1 METLKLYNLAEKS
14 GITVDRFSLPENGS
28 VSLLPDGKL
37 YIALA
42 SNIKTNAEERVCL
55 AHELGHCETLGFY
68 NMYAPIEVRS
78 KHENKADRWAIKRL
92 VPEEKYRRAL
102 RNGYTDIN
110 SLAEFFDVTD
120 EFMEKAVQYYS
131 KNQI

>member
-14 GITVDRFSLPENGS
+14 GITVDRFSLPENRS
-28 VSLLPDGKL
+28 VSLLHDGKL
-37 YIALA
+37 YVALD
-42 SNIKTNAEERVCL
+42 SNIKTKAEERVCL
-55 AHELGHCETLGFY
+55 AHELGHCETLAFY
-68 NMYAPIEVRS
+68 NMYAPIDVRS

-120 EFMEKAVQYYS
+120 EFMKKAVQYYS

>member
-14 GITVDRFSLPENGS
+14 GITVDRFSLPENRS
-28 VSLLPDGKL
+28 VSLLHDGKL
-37 YIALA
+37 YVALDN
-42 SNIKTNAEERVCL
+42 NIKTKAEERVCL
-55 AHELGHCETLGFY
+55 AHELGHCETLALY
-68 NMYAPIEVRS
+68 NMYAPIDVRS

-120 EFMEKAVQYYS
+120 EFMKKAVQYYS

>member
-28 VSLLPDGKL
+28 VSLLHDGKL
-37 YIALA
+37 YIALD

-68 NMYAPIEVRS
+68 NMYAPIDVRS

-131 KNQI
+131 KNNI

>member
-28 VSLLPDGKL
+28 VSLLHDGKL
-37 YIALA
+37 YIALD

-68 NMYAPIEVRS
+68 KI
-78 KHENKADRWAIKRL
+78 L
-92 VPEEKYRRAL
+92 
-102 RNGYTDIN
+102 
-110 SLAEFFDVTD
+110 
-120 EFMEKAVQYYS
+120 
-131 KNQI
+131 

>member
-28 VSLLPDGKL
+28 VSLLHDGKL
-37 YIALA
+37 YIALD
-42 SNIKTNAEERVCL
+42 SNIKTNAEERVYL
-55 AHELGHCETLGFY
+55 AHELGHCETLAFY
-68 NMYAPIEVRS
+68 NMYAPVDVRG
-78 KHENKADRWAIKRL
+78 KQENKADRWAIKRL

-131 KNQI
+131 KNKI

>member
-28 VSLLPDGKL
+28 VSLLHDGKL
-37 YIALA
+37 YIALD

-68 NMYAPIEVRS
+68 NMYAPVDVRS

-131 KNQI
+131 KNNI

>member
-28 VSLLPDGKL
+28 VSLLHDGKL
-37 YIALA
+37 YIALD

-68 NMYAPIEVRS
+68 NMYAPVDVRS

-131 KNQI
+131 KNII